1 MSPTTKKINVIIIIP
16 FFTKIQSIEKKMIKG
31 HFPYRFYQ
39 ASINKFYI
47 VRSKRYGPF
56 INFPRSL
63 VCSIHFLVEKYSS
76 LSSNAECF
84 FINDHHMI
92 GKTIAQQK
100 VQKTIKCM
108 QDQYLS
114 LPKKTF
120 LMFSLFIRKKYAQV
134 FF

>member
-1 MSPTTKKINVIIIIP
+1 
-16 FFTKIQSIEKKMIKG
+16 MIKG

-76 LSSNAECF
+76 LSSNEECF

-100 VQKTIKCM
+100 VNKNNQMHERSISVSAQENIFDVLTIHQKKICTSI
-108 QDQYLS
+108 
-114 LPKKTF
+114 F
-120 LMFSLFIRKKYAQV
+120 LKLLFKLLRFYIMI
-134 FF
+134 FL